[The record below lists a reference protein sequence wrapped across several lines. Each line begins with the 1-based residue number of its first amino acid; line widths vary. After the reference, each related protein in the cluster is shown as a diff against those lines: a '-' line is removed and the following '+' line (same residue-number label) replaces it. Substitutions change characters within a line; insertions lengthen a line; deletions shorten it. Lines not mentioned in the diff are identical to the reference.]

1 MQCLPLFGPCPHPAR
16 SPSSPFG
23 KGSKAQKAGTRDG
36 GPAGPAAGIAGG
48 RPFSSR
54 PGSSGSRVYRDF
66 RRKRKAFGDTVQTA
80 RLRPESTRC
89 SNSASLTARSTP
101 SLTWRALLG
110 SAPAPVRARSLLS
123 SDNNRWRQSATRRC
137 RKAGSSRARARSSSM
152 TRAGSLMSGSLPRRS
167 LAAGGLPLVT
177 KPGWSRRL
185 DRRDSAGVLRPDLR
199 EGRQTMAIAFIFP
212 GQGSQAVGMGKGL
225 AAAFAPARDVFAEVD
240 AALGDKL
247 SAVMWEGPPEQVT
260 LTENAQPALVAV
272 SLAAM
277 RVLEAEAGVDLK
289 RDAAFVAG
297 HSVGEYSALA
307 AAGALTLADAVR
319 LVRIR
324 GRAMQQAVPV
334 GVGAMAAL
342 IGVDFD
348 QAAAIAAEAAQGEI
362 VQAANDNGGGQVVV
376 SGHKAAVERAVEIA
390 KAKGVRRAMMLPV
403 SGPFHSA
410 LMQPSATVMADALAK
425 VTVKP
430 PSVPLVANVLAKP

>member
-1 MQCLPLFGPCPHPAR
+1 
-16 SPSSPFG
+16 
-23 KGSKAQKAGTRDG
+23 
-36 GPAGPAAGIAGG
+36 
-48 RPFSSR
+48 
-54 PGSSGSRVYRDF
+54 
-66 RRKRKAFGDTVQTA
+66 
-80 RLRPESTRC
+80 
-89 SNSASLTARSTP
+89 
-101 SLTWRALLG
+101 
-110 SAPAPVRARSLLS
+110 
-123 SDNNRWRQSATRRC
+123 
-137 RKAGSSRARARSSSM
+137 
-152 TRAGSLMSGSLPRRS
+152 MS
-167 LAAGGLPLVT
+167 
-177 KPGWSRRL
+177 
-185 DRRDSAGVLRPDLR
+185 
-199 EGRQTMAIAFIFP
+199 IAFVFP

-225 AAAFAPARDVFAEVD
+225 AATFAVARAVFDEVD

-247 SAVMWEGPPEQVT
+247 SATMWEGPADLVT
-260 LTENAQPALVAV
+260 LTENAQPGLVAV

-324 GRAMQQAVPV
+324 GRSMQQAVPV

-342 IGVDFD
+342 IGAEFE
-348 QAAAIAAEAAQGEI
+348 QAAAIAAEAAQGEV

-410 LMQPSATVMADALAK
+410 LMQPAAEVMADALAK
-425 VTVKP
+425 VMVKP
-430 PSVPLVANVLAKP
+430 PCVPLVANVLAQPTSDPAEIVRGLIAQVTGTVRWRESIAFMAQAGVTTFYEIGSGKVLSGLVKRIADGASGVPLGTPEDVAAFKAARA